1 MANSETGRRPKAEAP
16 ARAETREVTA
26 EDGELRLDRWF
37 KRHFPELG
45 HGRLEKLLRTGQV
58 RVDGARVKAGHRVA
72 PGQRIRIPPIRPAPA
87 AATRRPP
94 PRPAPVS
101 DADAWALRKSVLYMD
116 DDVLAINKPAG
127 LAVQGGTG
135 TLRHLDGM
143 LDALKLGAR
152 ERPRLVHRLDRDTSG
167 VLVLARTVDAAARLG
182 REFQG
187 RNVRKLYWALVVGSP
202 PRDEG
207 RIEMALA
214 KRPAKGGERVTAHD
228 DGKPAVTDY
237 KIIEALGPR
246 AAWLALMPL
255 TGRTHQLRAH
265 CAAIGTPIV
274 GDGKFGGAQAFMQG
288 EGIGRQMHLHARAI
302 ELPMPGGKRRRITA
316 PLPEHMAETWRLFG
330 FDVHAHADDDPFAE
344 APERKAR

>member
-72 PGQRIRIPPIRPAPA
+72 PGQRIRIPPIGPAPA
-87 AATRRPP
+87 GAKRRPP
-94 PRPAPVS
+94 PASAPVS
-101 DADAWALRKSVLYMD
+101 DADAWALRKSVLYKD
-116 DDVLAINKPAG
+116 DDVLVINKPAG

-135 TLRHLDGM
+135 TRRHLDGM

-187 RNVRKLYWALVVGSP
+187 RNVRKLYWALVVGRP

-214 KRPAKGGERVTAHD
+214 KRPAKGGERVTEHD

-237 KIIEALGPR
+237 KVIEALGPR

-302 ELPMPGGKRRRITA
+302 DLPMPGGKRRRITA
-316 PLPEHMAETWRLFG
+316 PLPEHMAATWRLFG